1 MVGTG
6 SSNGLEGKWEAYDI
20 RVVGNPMYGVDE
32 ALMVTGS
39 DKVSRPHLTV
49 KES

>member
-20 RVVGNPMYGVDE
+20 RVVGKPMDGVEE
-32 ALMVTGS
+32 ALVVTGS
-39 DKVSRPHLTV
+39 DKVSLIHIIV
-49 KES
+49 K